1 MSVGSYLFFCGF
13 AVGVFWCFCES
24 LARVLIGVCYAILFV
39 KLRLLVYLSRLPLM
53 NVKSSSEQ
61 CGNNAGRE
69 V

>member
-24 LARVLIGVCYAILFV
+24 LARVLMGGCYAILFV
-39 KLRLLVYLSRLPLM
+39 KLRLLDYFSKLALM

-61 CGNNAGRE
+61 CGNNVVRE